1 MLRLGISPD
10 LMTSVINLSSGR
22 CFASENYNPV
32 PGLNEDVPASR
43 GYTKGLKCHHAA
55 KVGAFCCWS
64 ANFF

>member
-1 MLRLGISPD
+1 
-10 LMTSVINLSSGR
+10 MTSVINLSSGR